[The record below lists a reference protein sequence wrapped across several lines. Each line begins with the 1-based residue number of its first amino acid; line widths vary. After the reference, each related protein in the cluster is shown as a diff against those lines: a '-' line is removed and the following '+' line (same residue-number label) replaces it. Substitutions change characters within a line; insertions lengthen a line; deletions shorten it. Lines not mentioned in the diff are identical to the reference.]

1 MTFDR
6 AFTVTVTVMVM
17 LVVKVMA
24 VVLQA
29 APIAD
34 KPGAMLPGA
43 NA

>member
-1 MTFDR
+1 MTVDMT
-6 AFTVTVTVMVM
+6 FTVTVT
-17 LVVKVMA
+17 VMA

-43 NA
+43 NT